1 MAKSLASVWNCC
13 KPEEQTFTCC
23 KAEPQTLPG
32 SEIDKM
38 LRERLVSEE
47 QREMRLR
54 RINPSV
60 QPVEANTL
68 YNRRRGSG
76 DLAENNL
83 GDELLQLP
91 LLEEDATV
99 SLTVTSYSSS
109 ATPGERPARLS
120 DVCS

>member
-1 MAKSLASVWNCC
+1 MAKSLASVWSCC

-83 GDELLQLP
+83 GDELLELP

-109 ATPGERPARLS
+109 ASPGSSTPDRHYAL
-120 DVCS
+120 